1 MYILSYNIPYKDLDM
16 AMEKLQIHNIYNVFY
31 ESPLEITTDDYG
43 YGYIEKDDDGN
54 IVGMWADYIEKD
66 DEDITLKVAMD
77 DTEGELNEFI
87 ELVDSILG
95 VKHIALEE
103 NNTDYTTF
111 EFPAIHLDDTWVIAS
126 PDEEYPN
133 KKQINFISQGAF
145 GTGMHETTQDILRL
159 ILNKLDL
166 KDKSVL
172 DIGTGSGILSIAAS
186 LTGAAKVDAVDIRDI
201 TDEVELNASLNNIT
215 NIKAIVGNI
224 LEDESQIDESYDWI
238 FINIGG
244 EETKMFM
251 EFINKH
257 LNENGD
263 LLVSGL
269 VEWSFDEVKANVE
282 KYGFEFIEKYQTN
295 EWCTA
300 TFKKR

>member
-43 YGYIEKDDDGN
+43 YGYIEKDD
-54 IVGMWADYIEKD
+54 
-66 DEDITLKVAMD
+66 EDITLKVAME
-77 DTEGELNEFI
+77 DTEEELNEFI

-95 VKHIALEE
+95 VKHIGLEE
-103 NNTDYTTF
+103 NTNDYTTF
-111 EFPAIHLDDTWVIAS
+111 EFPAIHIDDTWVIAS
-126 PDEEYPN
+126 PEEEYPN
-133 KKQINFISQGAF
+133 KNKINFISQGAF
-145 GTGMHETTQDILRL
+145 GTGLHETTQDILRL
-159 ILNKLDL
+159 ILNKLEL
-166 KDKSVL
+166 NDKTVL

-186 LTGAAKVDAVDIRDI
+186 FTGAKKVDAVDIRDI
-201 TDEVELNASLNNIT
+201 TDEVELNASLNNIN

-224 LEDESQIDESYDWI
+224 LEDESQIDEFYDWI

-251 EFINKH
+251 EFINNH
-257 LNENGD
+257 LNKNGN

-282 KYGFEFIEKYQTN
+282 KYGFKFIEKYQTN

-300 TFKKR
+300 TFKKSK

>member
-43 YGYIEKDDDGN
+43 YGYIEKDD
-54 IVGMWADYIEKD
+54 
-66 DEDITLKVAMD
+66 EDITLKVAME

-95 VKHIALEE
+95 VKHIGLEE
-103 NNTDYTTF
+103 NTNDYTTF
-111 EFPAIHLDDTWVIAS
+111 EFPAIHIDDTWVIAS
-126 PDEEYPN
+126 PEEEYPN
-133 KKQINFISQGAF
+133 KNKINFISQGAF
-145 GTGMHETTQDILRL
+145 GTGLHETTQDILRL
-159 ILNKLDL
+159 ILNKLEL
-166 KDKSVL
+166 KDKTVL

-186 LTGAAKVDAVDIRDI
+186 FTGAKKVDAVDIRDI
-201 TDEVELNASLNNIT
+201 TDEVELNASLNNIN

-224 LEDESQIDESYDWI
+224 LEDESQIDEFYDWI

>member
-43 YGYIEKDDDGN
+43 YGYIEKDD
-54 IVGMWADYIEKD
+54 
-66 DEDITLKVAMD
+66 EDITLKVAMD

-95 VKHIALEE
+95 VKHIGLEE

-186 LTGAAKVDAVDIRDI
+186 LTGAKKVDAVDIRDI

>member
-43 YGYIEKDDDGN
+43 YGYIEKDD
-54 IVGMWADYIEKD
+54 
-66 DEDITLKVAMD
+66 EDITLKVAMD

-95 VKHIALEE
+95 VKHIGLEE
-103 NNTDYTTF
+103 NTNDYTTF
-111 EFPAIHLDDTWVIAS
+111 EFPAIHIDDTWVIAS

-186 LTGAAKVDAVDIRDI
+186 LTGAKKVDAVDIRDI

>member
-16 AMEKLQIHNIYNVFY
+16 AIEKLQIHNIYNVFY

-43 YGYIEKDDDGN
+43 YG
-54 IVGMWADYIEKD
+54 YIEKD

>member
-43 YGYIEKDDDGN
+43 YGYIEKDD
-54 IVGMWADYIEKD
+54 
-66 DEDITLKVAMD
+66 EDITLKVAME

-95 VKHIALEE
+95 VKHIGLEE
-103 NNTDYTTF
+103 NTNDYTTF

-126 PDEEYPN
+126 PEEEYPN
-133 KKQINFISQGAF
+133 KNKINFISQGAF
-145 GTGMHETTQDILRL
+145 GTGLHETTQDILRL
-159 ILNKLDL
+159 ILNKLEL
-166 KDKSVL
+166 NDKTVL

-186 LTGAAKVDAVDIRDI
+186 LTGAKKVDAVDIRDI

-215 NIKAIVGNI
+215 NIKAIVENI

>member
-43 YGYIEKDDDGN
+43 YGYIEKDD
-54 IVGMWADYIEKD
+54 
-66 DEDITLKVAMD
+66 EDITLKVAME

-95 VKHIALEE
+95 VKHIGLEE
-103 NNTDYTTF
+103 NTNDYTIF
-111 EFPAIHLDDTWVIAS
+111 EFPAIHIDDTWVIAS

-186 LTGAAKVDAVDIRDI
+186 LTGAKKVDAVDIRDI